1 MITRR
6 DFVATSAATIAAGAA
21 QAVRQAGVPE
31 RGALPLRAAPKVRWL
46 HATILADGHLRLTSD
61 GPTEPRPLI
70 RPEVLDAAFGAGT
83 RDVLV
88 QPDHWAM
95 IEAGWFSGA
104 DLVQPTD
111 PASKDYETWC
121 AFHRPEVEAHDLL
134 MDLFGVQAFWLF
146 GGRIADLG
154 LTFQR
159 HPTTPRFA
167 TVTVEDRPALSRLT
181 DVVLSRTDWIRIEP
195 TIRTGSGGA

>member
-1 MITRR
+1 
-6 DFVATSAATIAAGAA
+6 
-21 QAVRQAGVPE
+21 
-31 RGALPLRAAPKVRWL
+31 
-46 HATILADGHLRLTSD
+46 
-61 GPTEPRPLI
+61 
-70 RPEVLDAAFGAGT
+70 LDAAFGAGT
-83 RDVLV
+83 RDVLH

-95 IEAGWFSGA
+95 IDAGWFSGA
-104 DLVQPTD
+104 ELVKLTD
-111 PASKDYETWC
+111 PASKGYETWC

-167 TVTVEDRPALSRLT
+167 TVTVEDGEALSRLT
-181 DVVLSRTDWIRIEP
+181 GVVSSRTDWIRIEP
-195 TIRTGSGGA
+195 TIRTGHGGI